1 MVLSMAN
8 LILMNKISSFTLF
21 LIMAISHLNAETMTL
36 WISSQQDRV
45 YYESMASLYKE
56 KVDKNF
62 EIKVE
67 AFGFRE
73 LPDKFAAAMKTGE
86 GLPDLIQLDEVFF
99 GMYLHGKPPFLD
111 LTEKIKKEKL
121 DQKIVKNRLSV
132 FSYENKT
139 YGLPQSVSAM
149 MLYYRKDLFEE
160 QGLTSEDF
168 ATWNNVKTIGSK
180 LMESGQALM
189 ALDPFYFEVLL
200 RQRGSDL
207 FGSKGEILPDEKLA
221 ADTLGFLADL
231 AKEGIATMP
240 DRGSIFDP
248 VFFSGDI
255 ENGEVLCVLG
265 ADWYGL
271 DMIQQFC
278 SHMSG
283 EWGILPLPVWEGD
296 KVENPTS
303 TFAGQGLLIP
313 EKSAKP
319 DEAWKF
325 MKFVMTD
332 TEANVQRFTQ
342 GNSYPAYKPAWQDPR
357 LIKPESYF
365 SPVSMGILVQS
376 MAEWIPPVVM
386 HPKRPQ
392 AVFMIRENIFSSV
405 MYGQLKPDEAV
416 AQLKKALSR

>member
-1 MVLSMAN
+1 MAMKQFFLFVYFGLMLSTVLMAKP
-8 LILMNKISSFTLF
+8 LS
-21 LIMAISHLNAETMTL
+21 L
-36 WISSQQDRV
+36 WISSQQDRT
-45 YYESMASLYKE
+45 YYESMAGLYRE

-99 GMYLHGKPPFLD
+99 GMYLHSKPPFLD
-111 LTEKIKKEKL
+111 LTEKIAKL
-121 DQKIVKNRLSV
+121 KLEESIVKNRLSL
-132 FSYENKT
+132 FSYADKT

-160 QGLTSEDF
+160 KGIDVKDL
-168 ATWNNVKTIGSK
+168 ATWDGVKKVGQELIK
-180 LMESGQALM
+180 NDQALM
-189 ALDPFYFEVLL
+189 GLDPFYFEALL

-207 FGSKGEILPDEKLA
+207 FGPKGEIIPNEALA
-221 ADTLGFLADL
+221 ADTLKFLAEL
-231 AKEGIATMP
+231 ASAGIAVMP

-248 VFFSGDI
+248 VFFSGDV

-283 EWGILPLPVWEGD
+283 QWGLLPLPVWSQD
-296 KVENPTS
+296 DVKRPTS
-303 TFAGQGLLIP
+303 TFSGQGLLIP
-313 EKSAKP
+313 EKSTQP
-319 DEAWKF
+319 DAAWKF
-325 MKFVMTD
+325 MEYVITD
-332 TEANVQRFTQ
+332 REANVQRFLQ
-342 GNSYPAYKPAWQDPR
+342 GNSYPAYRPAWTDTR
-357 LIKPESYF
+357 LIQPESYF
-365 SPVSMGILVQS
+365 APESMGILVQS
-376 MAEWIPPVVM
+376 MSEWIPPVVM

-392 AVFMIRENIFSSV
+392 AVFMIRESIFSSV
-405 MYGQLKPDEAV
+405 MYGQMKPEEAV
-416 AQLKKALSR
+416 SQLKQALSR